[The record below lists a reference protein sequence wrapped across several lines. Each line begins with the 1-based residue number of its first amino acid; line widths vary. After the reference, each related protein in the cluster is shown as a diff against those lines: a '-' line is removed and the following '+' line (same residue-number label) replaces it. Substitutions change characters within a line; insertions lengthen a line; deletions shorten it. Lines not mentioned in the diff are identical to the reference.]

1 MCCNGSRVLR
11 NYHSINL
18 SICIPCLFR
27 STVFFLDLIIL
38 CSTVSQ
44 SDSFLCCWRVAGDGK
59 GCFVVLPVLCSCSS
73 VLKLLTGGGYLVAG
87 DFYSS
92 LLSHFLDRSQ
102 DSIAVVLSDSS
113 STQDTFTEPAS
124 SQDSTKRLF
133 LEKRSNYSHSTIH
146 YKDVQTHTD
155 ERGKLSLKNKT
166 VYLCNFGLYHKKG
179 GV

>member
-1 MCCNGSRVLR
+1 MVKAVS
-11 NYHSINL
+11 
-18 SICIPCLFR
+18 LF
-27 STVFFLDLIIL
+27 F
-38 CSTVSQ
+38 
-44 SDSFLCCWRVAGDGK
+44 
-59 GCFVVLPVLCSCSS
+59 PVLCSRSS
-73 VLKLLTGGGYLVAG
+73 VLKLLIGGGYLVAG
-87 DFYSS
+87 NFHSS

-155 ERGKLSLKNKT
+155 ERGKLSLKTET
-166 VYLCNFGLYHKKG
+166 VHFCNLGLYNRNG
-179 GV
+179 GVL